1 MKFLNTKIVV
11 IFAVITVGVLFYFTK
26 QNKYK
31 NTNNIEINVSSNQS
45 DTIYKFIVDKPKKVL
60 KTKTF
65 VKGKQEI
72 KSKNIS
78 EESIKEIYNLASDN
92 TTAKD
97 SLNATIIIKR
107 NASTVGGVKQKVQ
120 NKKRAKNR
128 RTTINKGRN
137 AYLLKT
143 VRKTNC
149 TENRYLPLF
158 YCYFLTL

>member
-45 DTIYKFIVDKPKKVL
+45 DTTYKFIVDKPKKVL

-107 NASTVGGVKQKVQ
+107 NASTEYLNIS
-120 NKKRAKNR
+120 NKEE
-128 RTTINKGRN
+128 
-137 AYLLKT
+137 LLKELQL
-143 VRKTNC
+143 N
-149 TENRYLPLF
+149 
-158 YCYFLTL
+158 

>member
-45 DTIYKFIVDKPKKVL
+45 DTTYKFIVDKPKKVL

-92 TTAKD
+92 TTAK
-97 SLNATIIIKR
+97 A
-107 NASTVGGVKQKVQ
+107 VK
-120 NKKRAKNR
+120 
-128 RTTINKGRN
+128 
-137 AYLLKT
+137 
-143 VRKTNC
+143 
-149 TENRYLPLF
+149 
-158 YCYFLTL
+158 TL